1 MDLVMVD
8 KMIRGKVIEIIIVVI
23 LVIATIPVWQNFNK
37 KMSSADITTLKDYNL
52 KFSVSNTDN
61 SDIVTISNDYYNNK
75 SYKLLMKVNKDLD
88 INSSK
93 LVINNILYSLNDFTK
108 YEEDDYYY
116 YILANNYI
124 SGTSIS
130 YEIEP
135 KFMGKSIYY
144 AYVFEESNNF

>member
-1 MDLVMVD
+1 
-8 KMIRGKVIEIIIVVI
+8 
-23 LVIATIPVWQNFNK
+23 
-37 KMSSADITTLKDYNL
+37 
-52 KFSVSNTDN
+52 
-61 SDIVTISNDYYNNK
+61 
-75 SYKLLMKVNKDLD
+75 MKVNKDLD

-108 YEEDDYYY
+108 YEEDDYYF